1 MAQEKVRKS
10 SRRLDEAKELQ
21 DKVTVKDKLYF
32 NQRAT
37 ANKEVKAATKS
48 LEDRNSAEGKKVG
61 QKLLAK
67 VTEKRDNISKQYKQ
81 AHAAKVKADAKIE
94 KLKGQIKL
102 LKEKYASTQLAKK
115 RTDERTVKAE
125 HECAATKNVNEGI
138 KEKYDS
144 AKAKFED
151 MKLRTRAHDER
162 KKKKSKA
169 RAIWKKLKAV
179 TKKAKT
185 VTSSD
190 ASVDPGYAFRPKKA
204 PVAEKSPEETKAKL
218 AEQVKRKKSQ
228 DTTKLAARI
237 LSKEAKSEDSEAKKA
252 PAFDDASHPLYQ
264 YAIRQKEAARAIII
278 PNKKSK
284 ELNAKADVAMEH
296 FAILKTNHGKRK
308 DDLNG
313 GDDTFGKWDARVG
326 VQLRGFDKMARQVP
340 ANEYEMSM
348 LEESETEAVEDD
360 SVQAAAEDLVGEMV
374 RGERLKIELKEL

>member
-1 MAQEKVRKS
+1 M
-10 SRRLDEAKELQ
+10 
-21 DKVTVKDKLYF
+21 
-32 NQRAT
+32 
-37 ANKEVKAATKS
+37 
-48 LEDRNSAEGKKVG
+48 G
-61 QKLLAK
+61 
-67 VTEKRDNISKQYKQ
+67 
-81 AHAAKVKADAKIE
+81 
-94 KLKGQIKL
+94 
-102 LKEKYASTQLAKK
+102 
-115 RTDERTVKAE
+115 
-125 HECAATKNVNEGI
+125 
-138 KEKYDS
+138 EKYDS

-179 TKKAKT
+179 TQKAKT

-190 ASVDPGYAFRPKKA
+190 ASVDSGSAFRLKKA

-237 LSKEAKSEDSEAKKA
+237 LAKEAKSDDSEAKKA
-252 PAFDDASHPLYQ
+252 PTFDDASHPLYQ

-308 DDLNG
+308 DNLHG
-313 GDDTFGKWDARVG
+313 GDTFGKWDARVG
-326 VQLRGFDKMARQVP
+326 VQLRTFDKMARQVP

-348 LEESETEAVEDD
+348 LEESETEAVEDE
-360 SVQAAAEDLVGEMV
+360 SVRAAAEDLVGEMV